1 MMEFFDD
8 LGKPAATVSFDTLKA
23 LAPLTANPSET
34 LKKLGLDDA
43 ALEAALTE
51 IARIAASR

>member
-1 MMEFFDD
+1 MEFFDEQ
-8 LGKPAATVSFDTLKA
+8 GKPAATVSFDTLKA
-23 LAPLTANPSET
+23 LGPLTVNPSET
-34 LKKLGLDDA
+34 LKKFGLDDA